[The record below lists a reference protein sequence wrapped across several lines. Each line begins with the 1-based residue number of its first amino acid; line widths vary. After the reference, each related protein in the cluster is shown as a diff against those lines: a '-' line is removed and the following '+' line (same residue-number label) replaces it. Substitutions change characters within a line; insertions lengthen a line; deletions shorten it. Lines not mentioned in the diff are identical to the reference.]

1 MLSYLKYII
10 EWRPDIINYLQKQI
24 LVIGVVLAIIILVLI
39 KKDNHWREKVY
50 YWGIN
55 SIYFVGIY
63 MVTIGGRLPDKYDL
77 SRLFSFSLTSE
88 YLIQCLLNIMLF
100 IPMGIIVFKKYNSIL
115 RTVLICVLIAV
126 EIEILQYVLQV
137 GFSEIIDIF
146 TNAIGGG
153 IGIGML
159 NIKRWLRNH
168 R

>member
-24 LVIGVVLAIIILVLI
+24 LVTSVVLAVIILVLI

-55 SIYFVGIY
+55 GIYFVGIY
-63 MVTIGGRLPDKYDL
+63 MVTIGCRLPNKYDL

-88 YLIQCLLNIMLF
+88 YLIQCLLNIILF
-100 IPMGIIVFKKYNSIL
+100 IPMGIIVLKKYNSTL
-115 RTVLICVLIAV
+115 LAVLICVLVAV
-126 EIEILQYVLQV
+126 EIEILQYILQV
-137 GFSEIIDIF
+137 GFSETIDIL

-159 NIKRWLRNH
+159 NIKRWLRNQ